1 MIELIGVKV
10 LDVIKQIQQAI
21 VYIEDRLLEPFNLQE
36 LSDYV
41 GLSPYHL
48 DQSFKMIVGLSP
60 EAYARARKM
69 TLAAN
74 DVINGAT
81 RLVDIAKKYHYANS
95 NDFANDFSDFH
106 GVSPIQASTKK
117 DELQIQE
124 RLYIKLSTTE
134 RAPYP
139 YRLEETDDISLVG
152 YARFID
158 TKYLSHPFNVPDFLE
173 DLLIDGKI
181 KELRRYN
188 DVSPF
193 ELFVISCPLENGLE
207 IFVGVPSERY
217 PAHLE
222 IRFLPGKHCAKFNL
236 QGEIDY
242 ATNEAWYYIESS
254 LQLTLPYE
262 RNDLYVEVYPLDI
275 SFNDPFTKI
284 QLWIPVKQSPY
295 DED

>member
-1 MIELIGVKV
+1 MKV

-48 DQSFKMIVGLSP
+48 EQSFKMIVGQSP
-60 EAYARARKM
+60 EQYARARRM
-69 TLAAN
+69 TIAAT
-74 DVINGAT
+74 DVMHGAS
-81 RLVDIAKKYHYANS
+81 RLMDVAKKYRYANS
-95 NDFANDFSDFH
+95 NEFANDFSDFH
-106 GVSPIQASTKK
+106 GISPIQASTKK
-117 DELQIQE
+117 DELKFQE

-134 RAPYP
+134 RAPYT
-139 YRLEETDDISLVG
+139 YRLQETEDISLVG
-152 YARFID
+152 YSRFIP
-158 TKYLSHPFNVPDFLE
+158 TKDLSNPFNVPDFLE
-173 DLLIDGKI
+173 DLLVEGLI

-188 DVSPF
+188 DVSPY
-193 ELFVISCPLENGLE
+193 ELFVVSCPLDQGLE
-207 IFVGVPSERY
+207 LFVGVPSERY

-222 IRFLPGKHCAKFNL
+222 SRFLPGRHYATFNL

-262 RNDLYVEVYPLDI
+262 RNSLYVEVYPFDI
-275 SFNDPFTKI
+275 SFDDPFTKI
-284 QLWIPVKQSPY
+284 QLWLPIKQEAY
-295 DED
+295 DFDELD

>member
-1 MIELIGVKV
+1 MKV

-48 DQSFKMIVGLSP
+48 EQSFKMIVGQSP
-60 EAYARARKM
+60 EQYARARRM
-69 TLAAN
+69 TIAAT
-74 DVINGAT
+74 DVMHGAS
-81 RLVDIAKKYHYANS
+81 RLMDVAKKYRYANS
-95 NDFANDFSDFH
+95 NEFANDFSDFH
-106 GVSPIQASTKK
+106 GISPIQASIKK
-117 DELQIQE
+117 DELKFQE

-134 RAPYP
+134 RAPYT
-139 YRLEETDDISLVG
+139 YRLQETEDISLVG
-152 YARFID
+152 YSRFIP
-158 TKYLSHPFNVPDFLE
+158 TKDLSNPFNVPDFLE
-173 DLLIDGKI
+173 DLLVEGLI

-188 DVSPF
+188 DVSPY
-193 ELFVISCPLENGLE
+193 ELFVVSCPLDQGLE
-207 IFVGVPSERY
+207 LFVGVPSERY

-222 IRFLPGKHCAKFNL
+222 SRFLPGRHYATFNL

-262 RNDLYVEVYPLDI
+262 RNSLYVEVYPFDI
-275 SFNDPFTKI
+275 SFDDPFTKI
-284 QLWIPVKQSPY
+284 QLWLPIKQEAY
-295 DED
+295 DFDELD

>member
-1 MIELIGVKV
+1 MKV

-48 DQSFKMIVGLSP
+48 EQSFKMIVGQSP
-60 EAYARARKM
+60 EQYARARRM
-69 TLAAN
+69 TIAAT
-74 DVINGAT
+74 DVMHGAS
-81 RLVDIAKKYHYANS
+81 RLMDVAKKYRYANS
-95 NDFANDFSDFH
+95 NEFANDFSNFH
-106 GVSPIQASTKK
+106 GISPIQASTKK
-117 DELQIQE
+117 DELKFQE

-134 RAPYP
+134 RAPYT
-139 YRLEETDDISLVG
+139 YRLQETEDISLVG
-152 YARFID
+152 YSRFIP
-158 TKYLSHPFNVPDFLE
+158 TKDLSNPFNVPDFLE
-173 DLLIDGKI
+173 DLLVEGLI

-188 DVSPF
+188 DVSPY
-193 ELFVISCPLENGLE
+193 ELFVVSCPLDQGLE
-207 IFVGVPSERY
+207 LFVGVPSERY

-222 IRFLPGKHCAKFNL
+222 SRFLPGRHYATFNL

-262 RNDLYVEVYPLDI
+262 RNSLYVEVYPFDI
-275 SFNDPFTKI
+275 SFDDPFTKI
-284 QLWIPVKQSPY
+284 QLWLPIKQEAY
-295 DED
+295 DFDELD

>member
-1 MIELIGVKV
+1 VKV

-48 DQSFKMIVGLSP
+48 EQSFKMIVGQSP
-60 EAYARARKM
+60 EQYARARRM
-69 TLAAN
+69 TIAAT
-74 DVINGAT
+74 DVMHGAS
-81 RLVDIAKKYHYANS
+81 RLMDVAKKYRYANS
-95 NDFANDFSDFH
+95 NEFANDFSDFH
-106 GVSPIQASTKK
+106 GISPIQASTKK
-117 DELQIQE
+117 DELKFQE

-134 RAPYP
+134 RAPYT
-139 YRLEETDDISLVG
+139 YRLQETEDISLVG
-152 YARFID
+152 YSRFIP
-158 TKYLSHPFNVPDFLE
+158 TKNLSNPFNVPDFLE
-173 DLLIDGKI
+173 DLLVEGLI

-188 DVSPF
+188 DVSPY
-193 ELFVISCPLENGLE
+193 ELFVVSCPLDQGLE
-207 IFVGVPSERY
+207 LFVGVPSERY

-222 IRFLPGKHCAKFNL
+222 SRFLPGRHYATFNL

-262 RNDLYVEVYPLDI
+262 RNSLYVEVYPFDI
-275 SFNDPFTKI
+275 SFDDPFTKI
-284 QLWIPVKQSPY
+284 QLWLPIKQEAY
-295 DED
+295 DFDELD

>member
-1 MIELIGVKV
+1 M
-10 LDVIKQIQQAI
+10 DVTKQIQQAI

-48 DQSFKMIVGLSP
+48 DHSFKMIVGQSP
-60 EAYARARKM
+60 EDYARARRM
-69 TLAAN
+69 TIAAN
-74 DVINGAT
+74 DVIHGAS
-81 RLVDIAKKYHYANS
+81 RLMDIAKKYHYANS
-95 NDFANDFSDFH
+95 NEFANDFSDFH
-106 GVSPIQASTKK
+106 GISPLQATTKK
-117 DELQIQE
+117 DELKIQE

-134 RAPYP
+134 RAPYT
-139 YRLEETDDISLVG
+139 YRLQETNDVSLVG
-152 YARFID
+152 YSRFIP
-158 TKYLSHPFNVPDFLE
+158 TQRLSHPFNIPDFLE
-173 DLLIDGKI
+173 DLLVDGHI
-181 KELRRYN
+181 KELKRYN

-193 ELFVISCPLENGLE
+193 ELFVVSCPLDEGLE

-222 IRFLPGKHCAKFNL
+222 SRFLPGRHYATFNL

-262 RNDLYVEVYPLDI
+262 RNSLYVEIYPLDI

-284 QLWIPVKQSPY
+284 QLWLPIQQEVY
-295 DED
+295 DYED

>member
-1 MIELIGVKV
+1 M
-10 LDVIKQIQQAI
+10 DVTKQIQQAI

-48 DQSFKMIVGLSP
+48 DHSFKMIVGQSP
-60 EAYARARKM
+60 EDYARARRM
-69 TLAAN
+69 TIAAN
-74 DVINGAT
+74 DVIHGAS
-81 RLVDIAKKYHYANS
+81 RLMDIAKKYHYANS
-95 NDFANDFSDFH
+95 NEFANDFSDFH
-106 GVSPIQASTKK
+106 GISPLQATTKK
-117 DELQIQE
+117 DELKIQE

-134 RAPYP
+134 RAPYT
-139 YRLEETDDISLVG
+139 YRLQETNDVSLVG
-152 YARFID
+152 YSRFIP
-158 TKYLSHPFNVPDFLE
+158 TQRLSHSFNIPDFLE
-173 DLLIDGKI
+173 DLLVDGHI
-181 KELRRYN
+181 KELKRYN

-193 ELFVISCPLENGLE
+193 ELFVVSCPLDEGLE

-222 IRFLPGKHCAKFNL
+222 SRFLPGRRYATFNL

-262 RNDLYVEVYPLDI
+262 RNSLYVEIYPLDI

-284 QLWIPVKQSPY
+284 QLWLPIQQEVY
-295 DED
+295 DYED

>member
-1 MIELIGVKV
+1 MKV

-48 DQSFKMIVGLSP
+48 EQSFKMIVGQSP
-60 EAYARARKM
+60 EQYARARRM
-69 TLAAN
+69 TIAAT
-74 DVINGAT
+74 DVMHGAS
-81 RLVDIAKKYHYANS
+81 RLMDVAKKYRYANS
-95 NDFANDFSDFH
+95 NEFANDFSDFH
-106 GVSPIQASTKK
+106 GISPIQASTKK
-117 DELQIQE
+117 DELKFQE

-134 RAPYP
+134 RAPYT
-139 YRLEETDDISLVG
+139 YRLQETEDISLVG
-152 YARFID
+152 YSRFIP
-158 TKYLSHPFNVPDFLE
+158 TKDLSNPFNVPDFLE
-173 DLLIDGKI
+173 DLLVEGLI

-188 DVSPF
+188 DVSPY
-193 ELFVISCPLENGLE
+193 ELFVVSCPLDQGLE
-207 IFVGVPSERY
+207 LFVGVPSERY

-222 IRFLPGKHCAKFNL
+222 SRFLPGRHYATFNL

-262 RNDLYVEVYPLDI
+262 RNSLFVEVYPFDI
-275 SFNDPFTKI
+275 SFDDPFTKI
-284 QLWIPVKQSPY
+284 QLWLPIKQEAY
-295 DED
+295 DFDELD